1 MLVKWPVV
9 SAIHAWT
16 GGRRS
21 RAGPPSSLGLAA
33 ASTVFLAI
41 SASTFLLALIGS
53 AIAGVARGL
62 LTLIQA
68 TSVTDR
74 WGIEHF
80 GRLNG
85 ILGAPVMLAAALA
98 PFGGS
103 ISPRCRARSREALLI
118 PRRVVRGRRRA
129 RLRTRVEPE
138 H

>member
-1 MLVKWPVV
+1 M
-9 SAIHAWT
+9 
-16 GGRRS
+16 
-21 RAGPPSSLGLAA
+21 
-33 ASTVFLAI
+33 
-41 SASTFLLALIGS
+41 
-53 AIAGVARGL
+53 ARGL

-98 PFGGS
+98 PFGG
-103 ISPRCRARSREALLI
+103 AALAHVSGGFQDAFLI
-118 PRRVVRGRRRA
+118 LAGVCAAVA
-129 RLRTRVEPE
+129 VLALRTRVESE